1 MPAADVGGV
10 ERIILTEDGWHMQ
23 YRISALLTGFV
34 VLVSIGCSVTDQKVN
49 RNENETLQP
58 NHSIPSDGA
67 LIEFDFYQAVDTDL
81 EHQLNEIS
89 PRLGLVP
96 LAKANRLEGFEFRLW
111 TELAARGDPKLL
123 GMSSTGSETNAYYF
137 EMDRNADSIKSRREH
152 LPSPKSGWNRMLL
165 DLRTRLQTP
174 KGLARDPNFDL
185 NRDEPVIV
193 LEVFDKG
200 DYRRVIYGHNSSFP
214 DAKRLIHVCDY
225 LAAEFDVEMGCREDG
240 TN

>member
-1 MPAADVGGV
+1 MQYW
-10 ERIILTEDGWHMQ
+10 ILT
-23 YRISALLTGFV
+23 LLTVFV
-34 VLVSIGCSVTDQKVN
+34 VLVSTGCLATDQKAN
-49 RNENETLQP
+49 RHENQALQP
-58 NHSIPSDGA
+58 NPNIPSDGA
-67 LIEFDFYQAVDTDL
+67 LIEFDFYQAVDNDL
-81 EHQLNEIS
+81 EDRLNKIC
-89 PRLGLVP
+89 PRLGLIP
-96 LAKANRLEGFEFRLW
+96 LSKANRPEGFEFRLW
-111 TELAARGDPKLL
+111 TKLAARGDPKLL

-200 DYRRVIYGHNSSFP
+200 DYRRVFYGHNSSFP

-225 LAAEFDVEMGCREDG
+225 LAAEFDVEMECRVDG
-240 TN
+240 NNESS